1 MPRYFFHSQ
10 TDARMTDM
18 EGYEL
23 ATPQEARQQAIETC
37 GQMMVDAA
45 DAFWGTRPWTVTVTD
60 AAGLILWEISMDGFA
75 APASLGLQ

>member
-10 TDARMTDM
+10 TDARMTDT
-18 EGYEL
+18 EGFDL
-23 ATPQEARQQAIETC
+23 ATPAEARQQAIQTC

-75 APASLGLQ
+75 APASLELK